1 MDDQNSFLNA
11 YKKKLEKQQPEQ
23 LPDTAQTQDQAQA
36 LTPSPGDTTLQARHY
51 EERPTFVAPSPVAV
65 QSAQPPRRSGVRRA
79 LPLVVISVVLI
90 AIAVFLIWFLNRG
103 VAVVDLRG
111 WVLSDAQIWASDNKI
126 NLQVTEAFEDT
137 LEAGKIISQDP
148 QAGARID
155 KGGFLK
161 IKVSLGHDL
170 NVTLPLPNLLGMTM
184 TEVEAWSK
192 ANYMTKVRITTE
204 YHKQIPAGRVIR
216 YEINDDTVVDLVKRS
231 TPIYVIVSKGPEPKT
246 VDQVTLPNFKEMSV
260 VQSQQFAREKG
271 LVLKLVEAYDELTP
285 AGTILDQSIA
295 ADQKVDAGSEV
306 ILTVSKGKKVIIP
319 DFSSVSK
326 ERATAV
332 AAELGITVAMKDRYS
347 SRTAGQLLSQSLA
360 VGTIYAPGDVL
371 ELVYSLGNR
380 IVISSFVGQTRAAI
394 ETWAKEL
401 NDQGASIRI
410 SVTQTQNNAPRD
422 TILYQDKTN
431 QVIGPDTTIRITV
444 SLGKMVFVP
453 DLVAPEGSVYGQIM
467 TRASATAACE
477 AVGLIP
483 VFVAEARNGRLPG
496 EIWSQSVAAGKEVYQ
511 GTTIVLK
518 YTPVNTTMAI
528 PVFTGKMKEQII
540 SEGYQRLLD
549 ITFLTADAPVP
560 GSAGLVIGQSV
571 KSGEIVAV
579 GTAITLTISPAEP
592 PAEPDPTPTTAPTP
606 SPTPSS
612 SP

>member
-1 MDDQNSFLNA
+1 MDDQNPFLNA
-11 YKKKLEKQQPEQ
+11 YKKKLEDQESVQTPE
-23 LPDTAQTQDQAQA
+23 TAQSQAPA
-36 LTPSPGDTTLQARHY
+36 SIDGETALQARHY
-51 EERPTFVAPSPVAV
+51 EERPTFVAPSAVSTQTV
-65 QSAQPPRRSGVRRA
+65 QSSHRSGSRRA
-79 LPLVVISVVLI
+79 LPYVILSVALI
-90 AIAVFLIWFLNRG
+90 AIAAFLIWFLNRG

-111 WVLSDAQIWASDNKI
+111 WVLSDAQIWASDNKV
-126 NLQVTEAFEDT
+126 NLQVTEAFDDA
-137 LEAGKIISQDP
+137 LDAGKILSQDP
-148 QAGARID
+148 QAGARIA

-170 NVTLPLPNLLGMTM
+170 NVTLPLPNLLSMTM
-184 TEVEAWSK
+184 TEIEAWSK

-204 YHKQIPAGRVIR
+204 YHKQTPAGRVIR

-246 VDQVTLPNFKEMSV
+246 VEQVALPNFKEMSV
-260 VQSQQFAREKG
+260 AQSQQFAREKG
-271 LVLKLVEAYDELTP
+271 LVLKLVETYDELTP
-285 AGTILDQSIA
+285 AGTILDQSVA
-295 ADQKVDAGSEV
+295 AEQKVDVGSEV
-306 ILTVSKGKKVIIP
+306 ILTVSKGKKVIVP
-319 DFSSVSK
+319 DFSNVSK

-360 VGTIYAPGDVL
+360 VGTIYMPGDVL

-380 IVISSFVGQTRAAI
+380 IVISSFVGQTRASI
-394 ETWAKEL
+394 ETWVKEL

-431 QVIGPDTTIRITV
+431 LVIGPDTTIRITV

-453 DLVAPEGSVYGQIM
+453 DVVAPEGSVYGQIM
-467 TRASATAACE
+467 TRTSATAACE

-483 VFVAEARNGRLPG
+483 VFVAEARSGRLPG
-496 EIWSQSVAAGKEVYQ
+496 EVWSQSVAAGKEVYQ

-528 PVFTGKMKEQII
+528 PSFAGKTKDQII
-540 SEGYQRLLD
+540 AEGYQRLLD
-549 ITFLTADAPVP
+549 ITFQTADAPVP

-571 KSGEIVAV
+571 KAGEIVAV
-579 GTAITLTISPAEP
+579 GTAITLTISPDEP
-592 PAEPDPTPTTAPTP
+592 PTEPEPTPATAP
-606 SPTPSS
+606 SPTPTI